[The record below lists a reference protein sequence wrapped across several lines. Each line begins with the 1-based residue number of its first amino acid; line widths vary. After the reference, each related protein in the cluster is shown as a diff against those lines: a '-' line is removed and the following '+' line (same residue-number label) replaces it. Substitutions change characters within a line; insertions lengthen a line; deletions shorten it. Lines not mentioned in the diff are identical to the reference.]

1 MTEAEQ
7 RRIVRAE
14 YGDSTIA
21 VYQAY
26 PREIAEPASRA
37 RTFVAPF
44 KRERM
49 TWIKPS
55 FLWMMYRSGWARK
68 PGQERVLRID
78 MARAGFEWA
87 LEHAAL
93 SHFQPGVHED
103 RAQWRAEV
111 ADHPV
116 RVQWDPDRSIHL
128 QPQPWRAIQVGLSG
142 EAVTRYVDDWIVDM
156 ADVTELARSVQAAV
170 LDGRIDEAL
179 RQLPNERPYPLPES
193 LRRRVGAEG

>member
-7 RRIVRAE
+7 RRVVRAE
-14 YGDSTIA
+14 YAGSTIA

-26 PREIAEPASRA
+26 PREVAEPALRA

-111 ADHPV
+111 AECPV

-142 EAVTRYVDDWIVDM
+142 EAVTRYVDDWIVDI
-156 ADVTELARSVQAAV
+156 ADVTELAWSVQAAV
-170 LDGRIDEAL
+170 LGGRTDEAL
-179 RQLPNERPYPLPES
+179 HQLPNERPYPLPER
-193 LRRRVGAEG
+193 LRRRLGAEG